1 MKKIPIKYHENL
13 KVWPFVE
20 AFKIIDRFGGLE
32 NFNKHSKNT
41 VWSAQTHR

>member
-1 MKKIPIKYHENL
+1 MKKIPIKYHQNL

-32 NFNKHSKNT
+32 NFNKYPKNKIIFEIF
-41 VWSAQTHR
+41 